1 MTSVIAAGSVSTAMS
16 PSSTSTASTFF
27 AITPLISSTD
37 PGLRAAMVA
46 LLPAKRKRS
55 PFVLIP
61 VSAPSPSFRSIVV
74 TAGAYVSPVTLP
86 VAFAPSEL
94 FALLALPLDEPLL
107 PHANI
112 ASVADI
118 ATAPS
123 DRRRTASMFSFIARG
138 ERRSVPRYIHAE
150 HRSLVRNAV
159 GRRRLERDGRI
170 LSARRERHGT
180 ASAALVAGARLDLV
194 SCAVPDITE
203 DDRCGKRRVRA
214 FHVGIGDSQQK
225 HRQLRRVIARRST
238 ADHDV
243 ELVFRARRILSSDL
257 ARRLDIPQEVRTG
270 VCASGDSH
278 HCRHAVGVA

>member
-112 ASVADI
+112 TSVADHCHTRGELISSESFFQLPSVAEI
-118 ATAPS
+118 AI
-123 DRRRTASMFSFIARG
+123 RRT
-138 ERRSVPRYIHAE
+138 ERPKA
-150 HRSLVRNAV
+150 
-159 GRRRLERDGRI
+159 
-170 LSARRERHGT
+170 
-180 ASAALVAGARLDLV
+180 
-194 SCAVPDITE
+194 
-203 DDRCGKRRVRA
+203 
-214 FHVGIGDSQQK
+214 
-225 HRQLRRVIARRST
+225 
-238 ADHDV
+238 
-243 ELVFRARRILSSDL
+243 
-257 ARRLDIPQEVRTG
+257 
-270 VCASGDSH
+270 
-278 HCRHAVGVA
+278 